1 MTDQVSNVVDPF
13 NGTGT
18 TLVEAAA
25 PAAISANEYAARIE
39 PAVISRVGGALL
51 TVKKVNPWN
60 GMLFCS
66 VTNVD
71 ATLSC
76 AVFRSDVRRGRR
88 TVTGDGR
95 RDLFAGCA
103 GFRTIDFSQS
113 GHRRTVTAN
122 R

>member
-13 NGTGT
+13 NGTGR

-51 TVKKVNPWN
+51 TVKKVSPWN

-66 VTNVD
+66 VTN

-76 AVFRSDVRRGRR
+76 AVFRSDVRRGRW

-95 RDLFAGCA
+95 RDLFAECA

>member
-1 MTDQVSNVVDPF
+1 MTDQVFNVPDPF

-18 TLVEAAA
+18 TLVESAA
-25 PAAISANEYAARIE
+25 PAAISVNEYAARIE
-39 PAVISRVGGALL
+39 PAVSRVGGAPL

-60 GMLFCS
+60 EMLLPS

-71 ATLSC
+71 ATLLC
-76 AVFRSDVRRGRR
+76 TVFRSDVRRGRR

-95 RDLFAGCA
+95 RDLFAECA

-113 GHRRTVTAN
+113 GHRRTVTPN